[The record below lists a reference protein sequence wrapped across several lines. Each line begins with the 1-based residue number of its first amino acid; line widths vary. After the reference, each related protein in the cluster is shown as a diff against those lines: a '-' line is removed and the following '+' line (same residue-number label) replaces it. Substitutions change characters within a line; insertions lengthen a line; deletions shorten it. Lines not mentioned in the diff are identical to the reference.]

1 MFILLFIGFIFLIL
15 IRVPVSI
22 AIGAA
27 VLMTFLTSDFSD
39 SLYII
44 PQQILE
50 GVNKPSLAAVPFFI
64 MAGNLM
70 NVVGMTDRIFNF
82 ANSLVGHFKAGLAQ
96 VNVLSSMIFAGVSGA
111 AVADCAGLGAIEIKA
126 MKERG
131 YKPEFA
137 AAVTVCS
144 AVVGPII
151 PPSIGLVIFAFLAQQ
166 SVERMFLAG
175 MIPGIIIG
183 LSLMLFNRLLAIKHN
198 FPTQKKAS
206 SKEVISSAWDG
217 ILALVAPGIIL
228 GSILGG
234 FVTATEAGVLAC
246 VYSMMLGLFYKTL
259 NFTNLWKALTDTML
273 MTSVIMIIIGFSIAM
288 GWLLAIEQVPQ
299 MIGYSIFALTESK
312 NVFLALLLVFIILV
326 GCVVEGVPAKLL
338 LVPMLLPVIDSF
350 GIDRVHFGIIIQLG
364 LLIGIATPP
373 MGIGLYIMVEVGKV
387 PFEKVSLA
395 VLPFMIPL
403 MLVLILLTYIPELT
417 LWLPNY
423 VLGPDTPINLSL
435 IHI

>member
-1 MFILLFIGFIFLIL
+1 MFILLFVGFIFLIL

-423 VLGPDTPINLSL
+423 VLGPDTPIN
-435 IHI
+435 

>member
-1 MFILLFIGFIFLIL
+1 MFIVLFIGFIVLIL
-15 IRVPVSI
+15 LRVPVSM

-27 VLMTFLTSDFSD
+27 VLLTFATSEFSD

-44 PQQILE
+44 PQQVLE

-82 ANSLVGHFKAGLAQ
+82 ANSLVGHFRAGLAQ

-126 MKERG
+126 MRERG
-131 YKPEFA
+131 YKAEFA

-151 PPSIGLVIFAFLAQQ
+151 PPSIGLVIYAFLAQQ

-175 MIPGIIIG
+175 LIPGLIVG
-183 LSLMLFNRLLAIKHN
+183 GSLMLFNRILAIRHD
-198 FPTQKKAS
+198 FPTQERAPLS
-206 SKEVISSAWDG
+206 EVKRTAVDG
-217 ILALVAPGIIL
+217 VLALIAPGIIL

-246 VYSMMLGLFYKTL
+246 VYSMGLGLYYRSLTKAR
-259 NFTNLWKALTDTML
+259 LWQALTDTML

-299 MIGYSIFALTESK
+299 QIGDAVFSVTDSRY
-312 NVFLALLLVFIILV
+312 VFLAIMLVFIILV
-326 GCVVEGVPAKLL
+326 GCVVEGVPAKLM

-387 PFEKVSLA
+387 PFERVTMS
-395 VLPFMIPL
+395 VLPFLVPL
-403 MLVLILLTYIPELT
+403 MLVLILITYVPQLT
-417 LWLPNY
+417 LWFPDLI
-423 VLGPDTPINLSL
+423 LGPETDSVRY
-435 IHI
+435 

>member
-1 MFILLFIGFIFLIL
+1 MFVVLFIGFIVLIL
-15 IRVPVSI
+15 LRVPVSM

-27 VLMTFLTSDFSD
+27 VLLTFATSDFSD

-44 PQQILE
+44 PQQVLE

-82 ANSLVGHFKAGLAQ
+82 ANSLVGHFRAGLAQ

-126 MKERG
+126 MRERG
-131 YKPEFA
+131 YKADFA

-151 PPSIGLVIFAFLAQQ
+151 PPSIGLVIYAFLAQQ

-175 MIPGIIIG
+175 LIPGLIVG
-183 LSLMLFNRLLAIKHN
+183 GSLMLFNRILAIRHD
-198 FPTQKKAS
+198 FPTQERAPMS
-206 SKEVISSAWDG
+206 EVKRTAVDG
-217 ILALVAPGIIL
+217 VLALIAPGIIL

-246 VYSMMLGLFYKTL
+246 VYSMGLGLYYRSLTKER
-259 NFTNLWKALTDTML
+259 LWQALTDTML

-299 MIGYSIFALTESK
+299 QIGDAVFSVTNSRY
-312 NVFLALLLVFIILV
+312 VFLAIMLVFIILV
-326 GCVVEGVPAKLL
+326 GCVVEGVPAKLM

-387 PFEKVSLA
+387 PFEKVTMA
-395 VLPFMIPL
+395 VLPFLVPL
-403 MLVLILLTYIPELT
+403 MLVLILITYVPQLT
-417 LWLPNY
+417 LWFPDLI
-423 VLGPDTPINLSL
+423 LGPETDSVRY
-435 IHI
+435 